1 MSRRLRRIYNIVYI
15 YKCIGTEPIRSP
27 VVAGWSLGVVG
38 CVGRRCVGKVARRDA
53 LLTFGSSLTTLRP
66 FFDII
71 RTPMGIML
79 ILVAASGFVSRR
91 NRAWKT
97 LFYAR

>member
-1 MSRRLRRIYNIVYI
+1 VWGNGV
-15 YKCIGTEPIRSP
+15 
-27 VVAGWSLGVVG
+27 GVVWVRW
-38 CVGRRCVGKVARRDA
+38 CARDA
-53 LLTFGSSLTTLRP
+53 LLTFGGSLTTLRP

-91 NRAWKT
+91 TRAWKT

>member
-1 MSRRLRRIYNIVYI
+1 LPGGRR
-15 YKCIGTEPIRSP
+15 
-27 VVAGWSLGVVG
+27 VVG
-38 CVGRRCVGKVARRDA
+38 VCVGQRCRRGVGRWRARDA
-53 LLTFGSSLTTLRP
+53 LLTFGGSLTTLRP

-91 NRAWKT
+91 TRAWKT
-97 LFYAR
+97 LLYAR

>member
-1 MSRRLRRIYNIVYI
+1 VLGCRVVVVSR
-15 YKCIGTEPIRSP
+15 
-27 VVAGWSLGVVG
+27 GVWACGVSG
-38 CVGRRCVGKVARRDA
+38 VGKVVRRDA
-53 LLTFGSSLTTLRP
+53 LLTFGSFLTTLRP

-79 ILVAASGFVSRR
+79 ILVASGFVPRR
-91 NRAWKT
+91 TRARKT